1 MRASALLAAGTALLM
16 SSCIASNV
24 VATKDRAV
32 VEKDALADV
41 VWAKATATDFH
52 GLLETID
59 IRGDAALSLQKVYY
73 WFESD
78 GRYSG
83 AALVEQDDGVAF
95 QTLSGTWSLLA
106 DGLHLD
112 GGEALAAEVA
122 PDLLRIAVPGGTLTL
137 RRTAP
142 K

>member
-1 MRASALLAAGTALLM
+1 MRASAAFAIGAALLLP
-16 SSCIASNV
+16 SCIASNV
-24 VATKDRAV
+24 VATEDRAV

-41 VWAKATATDFH
+41 VWSRATAPDFR
-52 GLLETID
+52 GLVETID

-73 WFESD
+73 WFQSD

-95 QTLSGTWSLLA
+95 QTLSGTWSVEN

-112 GGEALAAEVA
+112 GGEALVAEVA

-137 RRTAP
+137 RRTAS

>member
-1 MRASALLAAGTALLM
+1 MLLP
-16 SSCIASNV
+16 SCIASNV
-24 VATKDRAV
+24 VATEDRAV

-41 VWAKATATDFH
+41 VWSRATATDFR
-52 GLLETID
+52 GLVETID

-73 WFESD
+73 WFQSD

-95 QTLSGTWSLLA
+95 QTLSGTWSVEN

-112 GGEALAAEVA
+112 GGEALVAEVA

-137 RRTAP
+137 RRTAS